1 MATEKHPASEPDPNE
16 SPFEL
21 PPIEGIPFGRDS
33 EEAHAIKRVIE
44 ESERERAAAGEK

>member
-1 MATEKHPASEPDPNE
+1 MATENHPAPEPDPNE

-21 PPIEGIPFGRDS
+21 PAIEGLPFDDDS